1 MKRRNK
7 VFPFTARLVCLTT
20 TEFCVLGYTEMFL
33 RKAVIVKDSTGYE
46 LENAILSGAILSA
59 GDTDV

>member
-1 MKRRNK
+1 
-7 VFPFTARLVCLTT
+7 
-20 TEFCVLGYTEMFL
+20 MFL